1 MRYIYTVEY
10 NSATKKNE
18 IMPFTAT
25 WMDLEIIMLG
35 EVSQTEKDNYY
46 DVTYMQNLKNS
57 KNELIYKTE
66 IDIENKP
73 MVTKGKGGGGINQE
87 FGINTYTL
95 LYIKQITNNDL
106 LQSTGSYTQYLIIT
120 YNGKKNFLKINDE

>member
-106 LQSTGSYTQYLIIT
+106 LQSTGNYTQYLIIT